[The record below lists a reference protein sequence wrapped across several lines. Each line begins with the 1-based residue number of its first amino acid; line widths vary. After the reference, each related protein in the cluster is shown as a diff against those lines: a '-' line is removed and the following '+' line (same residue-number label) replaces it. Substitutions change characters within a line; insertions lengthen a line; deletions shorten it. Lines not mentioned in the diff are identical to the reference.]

1 MNTRVFNSI
10 AVLSS
15 ILLCSCAANV
25 PVFEPPTSGATS
37 NITFVNNAK
46 TQRASFDTF
55 QDGTTCMGRRRIQ
68 FGNDTRIPAGGSGY
82 ATVAAGRE
90 FALFASLDK
99 IESDELSVDIGMT
112 GGGPAPVKTRTVL
125 AIGCSVE
132 VSFTPGPG
140 KSYEVAMS
148 DATSPGLCSLDV
160 FEIDGNGNRG
170 RVATDDRIPI
180 SPPDVTGPFC
190 AAL

>member
-1 MNTRVFNSI
+1 MNPRVFNGI
-10 AVLSS
+10 TVLSS
-15 ILLCSCAANV
+15 ILLGSCAASI

-55 QDGTTCMGRRRIQ
+55 EDGTTCTGRRRIQ
-68 FGNDTRIPAGGSGY
+68 FGNDTGIFAGGSGTV
-82 ATVAAGRE
+82 TVAAGRE
-90 FALFASLDK
+90 LALFASLAR

-112 GGGPAPVKTRTVL
+112 GGGPAPVKTRTVR

-132 VSFTPGPG
+132 VSFEPGPG
-140 KSYEVAMS
+140 KNYEVAIS
-148 DATSPGLCSLDV
+148 EATSPGLCTLDV
-160 FEIDGNGNRG
+160 FDIDGKGTRSP
-170 RVATDDRIPI
+170 VATSDRVSI

-190 AAL
+190 TSM